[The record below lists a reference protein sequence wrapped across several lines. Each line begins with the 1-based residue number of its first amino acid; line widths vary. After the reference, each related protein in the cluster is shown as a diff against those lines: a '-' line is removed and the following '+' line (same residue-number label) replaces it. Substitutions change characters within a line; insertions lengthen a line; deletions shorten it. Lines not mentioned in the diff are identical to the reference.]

1 MSSTGGSS
9 NFFDFKSRDRPENVA
24 DGSDSMASFVG
35 FFQNRNAFK
44 SSLLTLIY
52 FILSALLW
60 HHTYQANDV
69 IFDRTFRSMHV
80 IPKSMVNH
88 ASGYWTF
95 DWLTHPFRVVDGMT
109 GDTSVQSGN
118 VVPALC
124 MHDVDE
130 CFEWKSTT
138 VFPTVKAEC
147 QTSSAN
153 QKKGKFS
160 CAMTRNQ
167 TRYAAGL
174 YNSHCA
180 SLPTKF
186 EKVACQ
192 MQRSADVDVVVN
204 DDKSYSMSSGH
215 SKAVLM
221 FYVTVILFVVNLFN
235 FFESTY
241 WMKPTTP
248 DGTFNYSKAK
258 DVQSLKKYVAIFIFV
273 LLVFHRGFYATQAQ
287 TMGIEAPMPNGTFFY
302 GLLAY
307 AAVTWFLSFHEVNDN
322 NSESTFST
330 RTEPNSRSPME
341 MEPLNKPMELNLAG
355 FDGKK
360 KLRTDAF
367 TQPGNVSGI
376 KRVTDGDADLDLG
389 DVTLDHYKIRPS
401 NSVWAMVNLWVW
413 PLVILS
419 AFITKSN
426 YQLDIEL
433 TVVLVGFF
441 FIGLIELFTKRL
453 MELKY
458 LFSGIQTKS
467 GINQK
472 NASLWLGVPLV
483 VLISMVVQITTLAVV
498 FWTAN
503 WSFGKSGYDDSG
515 VFTIGDPEKSKRREY
530 IGLVKTLYLVYFIFV
545 QVYKLMA
552 NVTVGTSLQKMT
564 GKNIQSAEQGGNT
577 KRNIYMNMDGWL
589 FSLLN
594 LSVLIIVT
602 TFLGQA
608 GLDGNDIGYYD
619 AGVYLK
625 AVASQIS

>member
-1 MSSTGGSS
+1 MSVESS
-9 NFFDFKSRDRPENVA
+9 GFFDFKSRDRPENNV
-24 DGSDSMASFVG
+24 DDHDSITSFVG

-44 SSLLTLIY
+44 SSFLTLIY
-52 FILSALLW
+52 FILSILLW

-95 DWLTHPFRVVDGMT
+95 DWLTHPFRAVDGMT
-109 GDTSVQSGN
+109 GKTSVQNGN

-124 MHDVDE
+124 MHDIDE
-130 CFEWKSTT
+130 CFEWKSSTE
-138 VFPTVKAEC
+138 FPTVKSEC
-147 QTSSAN
+147 VTSIAT

-235 FFESTY
+235 LFESGY
-241 WMKPTTP
+241 WMKSEGVMMGPNF
-248 DGTFNYSKAK
+248 TFSKAE
-258 DVQSLKKYVAIFIFV
+258 DVKSLKKYVAIFIFV

-307 AAVTWFLSFHEVNDN
+307 TAVTWFLSFHEVNDA
-322 NSESTFST
+322 SSTPSVK
-330 RTEPNSRSPME
+330 SKSPME
-341 MEPLNKPMELNLAG
+341 MQPLNKPMELNLAG
-355 FDGKK
+355 FEGKK

-367 TQPGNVSGI
+367 TQPGNVPGL
-376 KRVTDGDADLDLG
+376 KRVTDDDADLDLG
-389 DVTLDHYKIRPS
+389 EVSLEDYAVRPS

-413 PLVILS
+413 PLIILS
-419 AFITKSN
+419 AFITRSN

-458 LFSGIQTKS
+458 LFGQIQEKNK
-467 GINQK
+467 INK
-472 NASLWLGVPLV
+472 NASLSYGVPLV

-530 IGLVKTLYLVYFIFV
+530 IGLVKTLYLVYFILV

-552 NVTVGTSLQKMT
+552 NLAIGQLWSSVYSGAS
-564 GKNIQSAEQGGNT
+564 
-577 KRNIYMNMDGWL
+577 KRNIYINMDGWL

-594 LSVLIIVT
+594 LSVLIIVG

-625 AVASQIS
+625 AVANQIT

>member
-1 MSSTGGSS
+1 MSGESS
-9 NFFDFKSRDRPENVA
+9 GFFDFESRDRPENTPNRT
-24 DGSDSMASFVG
+24 DSTYPVVG
-35 FFQNRNAFK
+35 FFQNRNALK
-44 SSLLTLIY
+44 SSTFTFIY
-52 FILSALLW
+52 LILSILLW

-95 DWLTHPFRVVDGMT
+95 DWLTHPFRAVDGMT
-109 GDTSVQSGN
+109 GKTSVQNGN
-118 VVPALC
+118 VVSALC
-124 MHDVDE
+124 MHDIDE

-138 VFPTVKAEC
+138 EFPTVKSEC
-147 QTSSAN
+147 VTSSAT

-235 FFESTY
+235 FFESSY
-241 WMKPTTP
+241 WMHSE
-248 DGTFNYSKAK
+248 DGMMGSNFNYSKAE
-258 DVQSLKKYVAIFIFV
+258 DVKSLKKYVAIFIFV
-273 LLVFHRGFYATQAQ
+273 LLVLHRGFYATEAQ
-287 TMGIEAPMPNGTFFY
+287 KMGIEAPMPNGTFFY

-307 AAVTWFLSFHEVNDN
+307 TAVTWFLSFHEVNDGHN
-322 NSESTFST
+322 TSFSN
-330 RTEPNSRSPME
+330 RNVPDSRSPME
-341 MEPLNKPMELNLAG
+341 MQPLNKPMELNLAG
-355 FDGKK
+355 FEGKK

-367 TQPGNVSGI
+367 TQPGNVPNL

-389 DVTLDHYKIRPS
+389 DVSLEDYAVRPS

-413 PLVILS
+413 PLIILS

-458 LFSGIQTKS
+458 LFGQIQEKN
-467 GINQK
+467 GVNK
-472 NASLWLGVPLV
+472 NASLSYGVPLV

-503 WSFGKSGYDDSG
+503 WSFGKSGYEDSG

-530 IGLVKTLYLVYFIFV
+530 IVLVKTTYLVYFIAV
-545 QVYKLMA
+545 QVYKLSV
-552 NVTVGTSLQKMT
+552 NLTFYGKTWKTGGTGGESKRHWYMT
-564 GKNIQSAEQGGNT
+564 
-577 KRNIYMNMDGWL
+577 MDGWL
-589 FSLLN
+589 FSLMN
-594 LSVLIIVT
+594 LMVLIIVGS
-602 TFLGQA
+602 FLQQA

-625 AVASQIS
+625 AVASQISWPIA

>member
-1 MSSTGGSS
+1 MSVESS
-9 NFFDFKSRDRPENVA
+9 GFFDFKSRDRPENNV
-24 DGSDSMASFVG
+24 DDHDSITSFVG

-44 SSLLTLIY
+44 SSFLTLIY
-52 FILSALLW
+52 FILSILLW

-95 DWLTHPFRVVDGMT
+95 DWLTHPFRAVDGMT
-109 GDTSVQSGN
+109 GKTSVQNGN

-124 MHDVDE
+124 MHDIDE
-130 CFEWKSTT
+130 CFEWKSSTE
-138 VFPTVKAEC
+138 FPTVKSEC
-147 QTSSAN
+147 VTSIAT

-235 FFESTY
+235 LFESGY
-241 WMKPTTP
+241 WMKSEGVMMGPNF
-248 DGTFNYSKAK
+248 TFSKAE
-258 DVQSLKKYVAIFIFV
+258 DVKSLKKYVAIFIFV

-307 AAVTWFLSFHEVNDN
+307 TAVTWFLSFHEVNDA
-322 NSESTFST
+322 SSTPSVK
-330 RTEPNSRSPME
+330 SKSPME
-341 MEPLNKPMELNLAG
+341 MQPLNKPMELNLAG
-355 FDGKK
+355 FEGKK

-367 TQPGNVSGI
+367 TQPGNVPGH
-376 KRVTDGDADLDLG
+376 KRVTDDDADLDLG
-389 DVTLDHYKIRPS
+389 EVSLEHYAVRPS

-413 PLVILS
+413 PLIILS
-419 AFITKSN
+419 AFITRSN

-458 LFSGIQTKS
+458 LFSRIQEKTIMGKYE
-467 GINQK
+467 
-472 NASLWLGVPLV
+472 SLMYGVPLV

-530 IGLVKTLYLVYFIFV
+530 IGLVKTLYLVYFILV

-552 NVTVGTSLQKMT
+552 NLAIGQLWSSVYSGAS
-564 GKNIQSAEQGGNT
+564 
-577 KRNIYMNMDGWL
+577 KRNIYINMDGWL

-594 LSVLIIVT
+594 LSVLIIVG

-625 AVASQIS
+625 AVANQIT

>member
-1 MSSTGGSS
+1 MSVESS
-9 NFFDFKSRDRPENVA
+9 GFFDFKSRDRPENNV
-24 DGSDSMASFVG
+24 DDHDSITSFVG

-44 SSLLTLIY
+44 SSFLTLIY
-52 FILSALLW
+52 FILSILLW

-95 DWLTHPFRVVDGMT
+95 DWLTHPFRAVDGMT
-109 GDTSVQSGN
+109 GKTSVQNGN

-124 MHDVDE
+124 MHDIDE
-130 CFEWKSTT
+130 CFEWKSSTE
-138 VFPTVKAEC
+138 FPTVKSEC
-147 QTSSAN
+147 VTSIAT

-235 FFESTY
+235 LFESGY
-241 WMKPTTP
+241 WMKSEGVMMGPNF
-248 DGTFNYSKAK
+248 TFSKAE
-258 DVQSLKKYVAIFIFV
+258 DVKSLKKYVAIFIFV

-307 AAVTWFLSFHEVNDN
+307 TAVTWFLSFHEVNDA
-322 NSESTFST
+322 SSTPSVK
-330 RTEPNSRSPME
+330 SKSPME
-341 MEPLNKPMELNLAG
+341 MQPLNKPMELNLAG
-355 FDGKK
+355 FEGKK

-367 TQPGNVSGI
+367 TQPGNVPGH
-376 KRVTDGDADLDLG
+376 KRVTDDDADLDLG
-389 DVTLDHYKIRPS
+389 EVSLEHYEIRPS

-413 PLVILS
+413 PLIILS
-419 AFITKSN
+419 AFITRSN

-458 LFSGIQTKS
+458 LFSRIQEKTIMGKYE
-467 GINQK
+467 
-472 NASLWLGVPLV
+472 SLMYGVPLV

-530 IGLVKTLYLVYFIFV
+530 IGLVKTLYLVYFILV

-552 NVTVGTSLQKMT
+552 NLAIGQLWSSVYSGAS
-564 GKNIQSAEQGGNT
+564 
-577 KRNIYMNMDGWL
+577 KRNIYINMDGWL

-594 LSVLIIVT
+594 LSVLIIVG

-625 AVASQIS
+625 AVANQIT

>member
-1 MSSTGGSS
+1 MGGTS
-9 NFFDFKSRDRPENVA
+9 NFFDFKSRDRRENVVN
-24 DGSDSMASFVG
+24 GSETISSFVG
-35 FFQNRNAFK
+35 FFQNTNAFK
-44 SSLLTLIY
+44 SSLLTFIY
-52 FILSALLW
+52 FILSILLW
-60 HHTYQANDV
+60 HHTYEANDV

-124 MHDVDE
+124 MHNVDE
-130 CFEWKSTT
+130 CFEWKSSTE
-138 VFPTVKAEC
+138 FPTVKTEC
-147 QTSSAN
+147 TTISAN

-215 SKAVLM
+215 SRAVLM

-235 FFESTY
+235 FLESTY
-241 WMKPTTP
+241 WMKSTSP
-248 DGTFNYSKAK
+248 DGFFNYSKAK

-307 AAVTWFLSFHEVNDN
+307 AAVTWFLSFHEVND
-322 NSESTFST
+322 SESTFSAKT
-330 RTEPNSRSPME
+330 VDPNNNMAME
-341 MEPLNKPMELNLAG
+341 MEPLKKPMELNLAG

-360 KLRTDAF
+360 KLKTNAF
-367 TQPGNVSGI
+367 TQPGNVPGLN
-376 KRVTDGDADLDLG
+376 RVTDGDADLDLG
-389 DVTLDHYKIRPS
+389 EVKLEHYAVRPS

-458 LFSGIQTKS
+458 LFSNIQGHTMQNKNSSLLLGI
-467 GINQK
+467 
-472 NASLWLGVPLV
+472 PLV

-503 WSFGKSGYDDSG
+503 WSFGKSGFKDSG

-552 NVTVGTSLQKMT
+552 NVTVGKSLQTLT
-564 GKNIQSAEQGGNT
+564 GRKFENAAQGGDV

-625 AVASQIS
+625 AVAGQIS

>member
-1 MSSTGGSS
+1 MSVESS
-9 NFFDFKSRDRPENVA
+9 GFFDFKSRDRPENNV
-24 DGSDSMASFVG
+24 DDHDSITSFVG

-44 SSLLTLIY
+44 SSFLTLIY
-52 FILSALLW
+52 FILSILLW

-95 DWLTHPFRVVDGMT
+95 DWLTHPFRAVDGMT
-109 GDTSVQSGN
+109 GKTSVQNGN

-124 MHDVDE
+124 MHDIDE
-130 CFEWKSTT
+130 CFEWKSSTE
-138 VFPTVKAEC
+138 FPTVKSEC
-147 QTSSAN
+147 VTSIAT

-235 FFESTY
+235 LFESGY
-241 WMKPTTP
+241 WMKSEGVMMGPNF
-248 DGTFNYSKAK
+248 TFSKAE
-258 DVQSLKKYVAIFIFV
+258 DVKSLKKYVAIFIFV

-307 AAVTWFLSFHEVNDN
+307 TAVTWFLSFHEVNDA
-322 NSESTFST
+322 SSTPSVG
-330 RTEPNSRSPME
+330 SRSPME
-341 MEPLNKPMELNLAG
+341 MQPLNKPMELNLAG
-355 FDGKK
+355 FEGKK

-367 TQPGNVSGI
+367 TQPGNVPGH
-376 KRVTDGDADLDLG
+376 KRVTDDDADLDLG
-389 DVTLDHYKIRPS
+389 EVSLEHYEIRPS

-413 PLVILS
+413 PLIILS
-419 AFITKSN
+419 AFITRSN

-458 LFSGIQTKS
+458 LFSRIQEKTIMGKYE
-467 GINQK
+467 
-472 NASLWLGVPLV
+472 SLMYGVPLV

-530 IGLVKTLYLVYFIFV
+530 IGLVKTLYLVYFILV

-552 NVTVGTSLQKMT
+552 NLAIGQLWSSVYSGAS
-564 GKNIQSAEQGGNT
+564 
-577 KRNIYMNMDGWL
+577 KRNIYINMDGWL

-594 LSVLIIVT
+594 LSVLIIVG

-625 AVASQIS
+625 AVANQIT

>member
-1 MSSTGGSS
+1 MSAESS
-9 NFFDFKSRDRPENVA
+9 RFFDFISRDRPENTA
-24 DGSDSMASFVG
+24 DQSDSTYPVVG

-52 FILSALLW
+52 FILSILLW

-95 DWLTHPFRVVDGMT
+95 DWLTHPFRAVDGMT
-109 GDTSVQSGN
+109 GKTSVQNGN

-124 MHDVDE
+124 MHDIDE
-130 CFEWKSTT
+130 CFEWKSSTE
-138 VFPTVKAEC
+138 FPTVKSEC
-147 QTSSAN
+147 VTSSAT

-186 EKVACQ
+186 EQVACQ
-192 MQRSADVDVVVN
+192 MQRSADVDIVVN

-235 FFESTY
+235 LFESGY
-241 WMKPTTP
+241 WMQPN
-248 DGTFNYSKAK
+248 DGMMGSYFNYSKAE
-258 DVQSLKKYVAIFIFV
+258 DVKSLKKYVAIFIFV
-273 LLVFHRGFYATQAQ
+273 LLVLHRGFYATEAQ
-287 TMGIEAPMPNGTFFY
+287 KMGIEAPMPNGTFFY
-302 GLLAY
+302 GLLAF
-307 AAVTWFLSFHEVNDN
+307 AAVTWFLSFHEVNDAS
-322 NSESTFST
+322 SEFSV
-330 RTEPNSRSPME
+330 RSKSPME
-341 MEPLNKPMELNLAG
+341 MQPLNKPMELNLAG
-355 FDGKK
+355 FEGKK

-367 TQPGNVSGI
+367 TQPGNVPGL

-389 DVTLDHYKIRPS
+389 DVTLDHYAVRPS

-413 PLVILS
+413 PLIILS
-419 AFITKSN
+419 AFITRSN

-458 LFSGIQTKS
+458 LFSGVQENS
-467 GINQK
+467 GVGKNQ
-472 NASLWLGVPLV
+472 SLSYGVPLV

-503 WSFGKSGYDDSG
+503 WSFGKSGFKDSG

-530 IGLVKTLYLVYFIFV
+530 IGLVKTLYLVYFTTV
-545 QVYKLMA
+545 QVYKFFA
-552 NVTVGTSLQKMT
+552 NLNLGGAWLPKRSLYMT
-564 GKNIQSAEQGGNT
+564 
-577 KRNIYMNMDGWL
+577 MDGWL
-589 FSLLN
+589 FSLMN
-594 LSVLIIVT
+594 LMVLIIVGS
-602 TFLGQA
+602 FLQQS

-625 AVASQIS
+625 AVASQIT